1 MLAHASRPGKQAA
14 PYPSPALPG
23 FQCPH
28 PPRVDALLEFCRCLG
43 HTVVSN
49 DLLCSGV
56 EATYLLL
63 ALKQVHC
70 DRLHFLLL
78 VFGSILPFFL
88 VFSSFG
94 VSVYLGAEIYVRTY
108 TADGHL
114 VPNPMSVASFANLKT
129 ICWLRPE
136 FVLELELI
144 PVAII
149 LFFNL
154 AVLFFAVFLA
164 FKSATY
170 R

>member
-1 MLAHASRPGKQAA
+1 M
-14 PYPSPALPG
+14 
-23 FQCPH
+23 
-28 PPRVDALLEFCRCLG
+28 
-43 HTVVSN
+43 
-49 DLLCSGV
+49 
-56 EATYLLL
+56 
-63 ALKQVHC
+63 
-70 DRLHFLLL
+70 
-78 VFGSILPFFL
+78 
-88 VFSSFG
+88 
-94 VSVYLGAEIYVRTY
+94 SVYLGAEIYVRTY

-144 PVAII
+144 PVAVI
-149 LFFNL
+149 LSFNL

>member
-1 MLAHASRPGKQAA
+1 MLAHASRPGKQASF
-14 PYPSPALPG
+14 PPSPALPG

-28 PPRVDALLEFCRCLG
+28 PPRVDALLEFCRCLS

-49 DLLCSGV
+49 DLLCPGV

-88 VFSSFG
+88 VFFSFG

-129 ICWLRPE
+129 ICWLRPK

-144 PVAII
+144 PVAVI
-149 LFFNL
+149 LSFNFVSLVLIHLLSFFSL
-154 AVLFFAVFLA
+154 
-164 FKSATY
+164 SSI
-170 R
+170 

>member
-1 MLAHASRPGKQAA
+1 M
-14 PYPSPALPG
+14 
-23 FQCPH
+23 
-28 PPRVDALLEFCRCLG
+28 
-43 HTVVSN
+43 
-49 DLLCSGV
+49 

-70 DRLHFLLL
+70 EHLHCLLL

-94 VSVYLGAEIYVRTY
+94 VSVYLGAEIYVRMY

-136 FVLELELI
+136 FLIELELI
-144 PVAII
+144 PVAVI
-149 LFFNL
+149 LSFNL
-154 AVLFFAVFLA
+154 AVLLFAVFLA

-170 R
+170 RYTVGI